1 MYNYYWFESSHS
13 DDKTLGIFAISRVFC
28 CLFIVKLLLHIE
40 CSCNSYRNTTKF
52 CICISV
58 KYNIFILYKYP
69 ETTKRQQ
76 VRQQIINNNY
86 HAVKNRSRKSSCFFI
101 LRYTFYKLQS
111 CLKPRLHHQ
120 ESHALFLRRSQD
132 C

>member
-28 CLFIVKLLLHIE
+28 CLFIVKLLLPIE

-76 VRQQIINNNY
+76 VRQQIINNNF
-86 HAVKNRSRKSSCFFI
+86 HTVKNRSFLQLPFFYFAMHSLYTAILFGTASSSSRKSCAIF
-101 LRYTFYKLQS
+101 
-111 CLKPRLHHQ
+111 
-120 ESHALFLRRSQD
+120 A
-132 C
+132 